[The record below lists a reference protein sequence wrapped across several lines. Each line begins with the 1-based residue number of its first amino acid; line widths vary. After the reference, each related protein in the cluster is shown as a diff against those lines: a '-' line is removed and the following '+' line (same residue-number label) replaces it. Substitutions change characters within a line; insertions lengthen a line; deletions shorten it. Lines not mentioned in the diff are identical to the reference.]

1 MATWFDK
8 LSPAAQKA
16 YIKSHPNSKYAKGK
30 KASKKEPVGVY
41 GGLRARGSK
50 QRVSKSN
57 SVTRARS
64 VDGKIKAAQDKIDD
78 ITKTLKYGKESNA
91 KLKLRLSQL
100 TNWAAKARL
109 RDRIKNAEES
119 DKRSRALLKKYKET
133 LKSLKAKK

>member
-16 YIKSHPNSKYAKGK
+16 YIKAHPNSKYAKGK
-30 KASKKEPVGVY
+30 KVRKEPVGIY
-41 GGLRARGSK
+41 GGLRAKGSK
-50 QRVSKSN
+50 HRVSKSTP
-57 SVTRARS
+57 VTRSRS
-64 VDGKIKAAQDKIDD
+64 ADGKIKAAQEKIDD
-78 ITKTLKYGKESNA
+78 LTKTLKYGKESNA

-133 LKSLKAKK
+133 LKDLKAKR